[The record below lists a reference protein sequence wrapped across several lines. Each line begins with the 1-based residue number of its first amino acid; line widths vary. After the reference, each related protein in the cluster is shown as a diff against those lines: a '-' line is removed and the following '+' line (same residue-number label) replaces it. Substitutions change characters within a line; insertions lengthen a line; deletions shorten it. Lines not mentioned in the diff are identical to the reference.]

1 MIRLSLQSVDATNT
15 NDQLF
20 CYEVLKYRWQ
30 NIEWQQIKYR
40 TKLGLP
46 TMEEHINNMQT
57 NYLCMYKI
65 MIGDSAVGTIHVSKK
80 KEGGLF
86 VLPSQLRK
94 ALYKYRIEN
103 IELND
108 ISQQAFNELF
118 DKHPEIDIIYASANP
133 KNKLSQNALV
143 RAGFKINEF
152 KYIRT
157 R

>member
-1 MIRLSLQSVDATNT
+1 MIRLSIQPVDVTNFH
-15 NDQLF
+15 DQVF

-30 NIEWQQIKYR
+30 NIEWQQIKYK
-40 TKLGLP
+40 TKLDLP
-46 TMEEHINNMQT
+46 TMEEHINNIQT

-80 KEGGLF
+80 QEGGLF
-86 VLPSQLRK
+86 VLPSHLRK
-94 ALYKYRIEN
+94 ALYKYGVKN
-103 IELND
+103 IVLND
-108 ISQQAFNELF
+108 ISLQAFNQLF
-118 DKHPEIDIIYASANP
+118 TKHPEIDIIYASANP
-133 KNKLSQNALV
+133 KNKLSQNALE